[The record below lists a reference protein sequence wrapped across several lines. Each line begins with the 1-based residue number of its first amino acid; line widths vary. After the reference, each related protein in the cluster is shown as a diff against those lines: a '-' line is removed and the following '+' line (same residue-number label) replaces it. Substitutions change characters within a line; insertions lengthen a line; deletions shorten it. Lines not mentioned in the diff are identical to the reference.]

1 LPHSFDLG
9 FSSMVSPVTAAMQ
22 ATHAATRLVRG
33 EAVTYNNGTE
43 NVSIDWAVRGFTSWD
58 RTAPFNGV
66 RVADRSTDWLIAA
79 ADLVNAAGSLIE
91 PARTH
96 EITDADGRV
105 FRVMPFGQ
113 DKQLW
118 QWHDRAR
125 TTYRIHTKER
135 E

>member
-1 LPHSFDLG
+1 
-9 FSSMVSPVTAAMQ
+9 MVSPVSAAMQ
-22 ATHAATRLVRG
+22 ATHAATRRVRG

-43 NVSIDWAVRGFTSWD
+43 DVSIESAVRGFTSWD

-66 RVADRSTDWLIAA
+66 RVGDRSTDWLIAA
-79 ADLVNAAGSLIE
+79 ADLVNSEGTAIE

-96 EITDADGRV
+96 TITDENGVV

>member
-1 LPHSFDLG
+1 
-9 FSSMVSPVTAAMQ
+9 MQ
-22 ATHAATRLVRG
+22 ATNAATRRVRG
-33 EAVTYNNGTE
+33 ETIAYNNGSE
-43 NVSIDWAVRGFTSWD
+43 SVSIDDAVRGVTSWD

-66 RVADRSTDWLIAA
+66 RVGDKSTDWLITAA
-79 ADLVNAAGSLIE
+79 SLVTAAGAAIE

-96 EITDADGRV
+96 EITDEDGRV